1 MKFSSGNHIT
11 LLKNGA
17 TFFPRLIAA
26 IDAAQIEVRVE
37 TYIFEYDASGIAV
50 ADALMRA
57 AQRGVRVRLLVDG
70 FGSRDMPIEWQLQ
83 IRRAG
88 VVLLFF
94 RPERGLFVIR
104 RNRIR
109 RLHRKIAL
117 IDSRVGF
124 VGGINIID
132 DFNDNASTTDPASPR
147 YDYAVEVRG
156 PVLADI
162 YPHVLRLWRTV
173 SLLAIRET
181 RVMPTP
187 PGPTPEPD
195 GPNRLA
201 FLVRDN
207 LLHRRDIERA
217 YLKAIVAARES
228 ILIAS
233 PYFLPGAR
241 LRRALKAAAKRG
253 VQVTLLLQ
261 GAADHAL
268 MQMATHSLY
277 DELLDAN
284 IAIYEYQPAMLHG
297 KVAVVD
303 AQWATVGSSNLDP
316 FSLLLNRE
324 ANIFCG
330 DRDFAINLRASVEE
344 EIARNATRC
353 WPEQWRRRGWWQR
366 VRSTFALLLARLVT
380 SIVGVRHD

>member
-1 MKFSSGNHIT
+1 MRFCAGNQIT

-17 TFFPRLIAA
+17 TFFPRLVAA
-26 IDAAQIEVRVE
+26 IDAAQVEVRLE
-37 TYIFEYDASGIAV
+37 TYIFEHDTSGVIV

-57 AQRGVRVRLLVDG
+57 AQRGVHVCLLIDG
-70 FGSRDMPIEWQLQ
+70 FGSRQMPQQWQS
-83 IRRAG
+83 RMRGAG
-88 VVLLFF
+88 VALLFY
-94 RPERGLFVIR
+94 RPERGLFVLR
-104 RNRIR
+104 RHRVR
-109 RLHRKIAL
+109 RLHRKLVL
-117 IDSRVGF
+117 IDGEVGF

-132 DFNDNASTTDPASPR
+132 DFNENASTTDPASPR

-156 PVLADI
+156 PVLADV
-162 YPHVLRLWRTV
+162 YPHVQRLWRTA
-173 SLLAIRET
+173 SLFALRGTKPLIPP
-181 RVMPTP
+181 PTLTSESV
-187 PGPTPEPD
+187 GQY
-195 GPNRLA
+195 RLA

-207 LLHRRDIERA
+207 LMHRRDIERA
-217 YLKAIVAARES
+217 YLRAIVAARQT

-241 LRRALKAAAKRG
+241 LRRALRAAAKRG

-303 AQWATVGSSNLDP
+303 ENWATVGSSNLDP

-330 DRDFAINLRASVEE
+330 DRDFAITLRASVEE

-353 WPEQWRRRGWWQR
+353 LPEQWRRRGLWQR
-366 VRSTFALLLARLVT
+366 ARSAFALLIARVVT

>member
-1 MKFSSGNHIT
+1 MRFSAGNQIT
-11 LLKNGA
+11 LLKNGEA
-17 TFFPRLIAA
+17 FFPRLIAA
-26 IDAAQIEVRVE
+26 IDAAQIEVRLE
-37 TYIFEYDASGIAV
+37 TYIFEYDKAGIAV
-50 ADALMRA
+50 ADAMMRA
-57 AQRGVRVRLLVDG
+57 AQRGVRVRVLVDG
-70 FGSRDMPIEWQLQ
+70 FGSRDMPIDWQVQ
-83 IRRAG
+83 MRRTG

-94 RPERGLFVIR
+94 RPERGLFVMR
-104 RNRIR
+104 KNRIR
-109 RLHRKIAL
+109 RLHRKIVL
-117 IDSRVGF
+117 IDAHVGF

-132 DFNDNASTTDPASPR
+132 DFTENASTTDPASPR
-147 YDYAVEVRG
+147 FDYAVEVRG
-156 PVLADI
+156 PVLAEI

-173 SLLAIRET
+173 SLLAARET

-187 PGPTPEPD
+187 PGPVPNHD
-195 GPNRLA
+195 GPHRLA

-217 YLKAIVAARES
+217 YLQAIVAARQS
-228 ILIAS
+228 VLIAS

-241 LRRALKAAAKRG
+241 LRRALKAASKRG

-277 DELLDAN
+277 DELLDAG
-284 IAIYEYQPAMLHG
+284 ITIFEYQPAMLHG

-303 AQWATVGSSNLDP
+303 EAWSTVGSSNLDP

-324 ANIFCG
+324 ANVVCG
-330 DRDFAINLRASVEE
+330 DRDFALTLRASIED
-344 EIARNATRC
+344 EIARNAVRC
-353 WPEQWRRRGWWQR
+353 LPEQWRRRGWWQR
-366 VRSTFALLLARLVT
+366 VRSAFALLIARVVT